1 MKPIDIGSLLQ
12 ASASL
17 EQDVFAS
24 YLDYYAIAVKAAE
37 LSDLKN
43 LATILRASGAKIEDL
58 GLLCGLQD
66 STDWQRI

>member
-37 LSDLKN
+37 LSDLFSPA
-43 LATILRASGAKIEDL
+43 LVVGILVACR
-58 GLLCGLQD
+58 
-66 STDWQRI
+66 